1 MKSEVKYILISAG
14 VVLAG
19 IAVTASGA
27 YSANKE
33 RDKFLEMP
41 VLSGQEELET
51 ALAGEKQVYCLTDM
65 EVSGTAAEDP
75 MGILEGEYVYLYYA
89 KYVCSEET
97 GKTGETT
104 YTWEYSSDD
113 EIPVSFSED
122 LMLFEEYP
130 VAIVEYTAVGDAE
143 TGVMAL
149 TADMVK
155 PEYLDQVDEYY
166 YPEEVGEFDGNVR
179 YAVTA
184 VPNGQKV
191 AMYATVGDG
200 EIQMEYNDDMASYV
214 INNGTLDNLAT
225 YFSGDAGMM
234 RTLIG
239 IMIIIPLGILLMMIT
254 IIFGITSVIMKKK
267 KPQTKTSQKSLAE
280 RSQMTK
286 KLDQK
291 NQASK
296 KQ

>member
-19 IAVTASGA
+19 VAVTATGV

-33 RDKFLEMP
+33 TEKFLEMP
-41 VLSGQEELET
+41 SLSGKEELEA
-51 ALAGEKQVYCLTDM
+51 ALAGEKQVYCMTDM
-65 EVSGTAAEDP
+65 EVSGTAVEDP

-89 KYVCSEET
+89 KYVCSEEMS
-97 GKTGETT
+97 KTGETT

-113 EIPVSFSED
+113 EIPASYSDD

-130 VAIVEYTAVGDAE
+130 VEAVEYTAVEDAE
-143 TGVMAL
+143 TGMMAL
-149 TADMVK
+149 IADMVK
-155 PEYLDQVDEYY
+155 PEYQDQVDEYY
-166 YPEEVGEFDGNVR
+166 YPEEIGDYDGNVR
-179 YAVTA
+179 YALTA

-214 INNGTLDNLAT
+214 INNGTVDDLAT

-234 RTLIG
+234 RILIG

-254 IIFGITSVIMKKK
+254 IVFGITSMIAKKK
-267 KPQTKTSQKSLAE
+267 KPQVKTSQKSLSQ
-280 RSQMTK
+280 RSQMAK
-286 KLDQK
+286 NLDQK
-291 NQASK
+291 
-296 KQ
+296 KQK